1 MKARS
6 FLTNLITF
14 YDQVIHLMDEGKA
27 VDIAYLD
34 FSKVFDSISHSIL
47 LENLATCGLDR
58 YTLCRVKNWLEG
70 WVQREVVSEVKS
82 SWQQVTS
89 GSPQGLVPGPVL
101 FNTYWWPMWGDWVYP
116 VWEVSCESADD
127 TKLLVI
133 SLGVGRP
140 CKEIRTGPGLRPKGW
155 YSTKPS
161 VRPST
166 LATTIPGNTTGLGRV
181 AGRLCRKT

>member
-58 YTLCRVKNWLEG
+58 YTLCWLKNSLDGQAPRVVVNGDKSG
-70 WVQREVVSEVKS
+70 WRLVMSCVPR
-82 SWQQVTS
+82 
-89 GSPQGLVPGPVL
+89 GLVLNPVL
-101 FNTYWWPMWGDWVYP
+101 PFI
-116 VWEVSCESADD
+116 DD
-127 TKLLVI
+127 LD
-133 SLGVGRP
+133 
-140 CKEIRTGPGLRPKGW
+140 KG
-155 YSTKPS
+155 
-161 VRPST
+161 
-166 LATTIPGNTTGLGRV
+166 IE
-181 AGRLCRKT
+181 

>member
-70 WVQREVVSEVKS
+70 
-82 SWQQVTS
+82 
-89 GSPQGLVPGPVL
+89 
-101 FNTYWWPMWGDWVYP
+101 
-116 VWEVSCESADD
+116 
-127 TKLLVI
+127 
-133 SLGVGRP
+133 
-140 CKEIRTGPGLRPKGW
+140 
-155 YSTKPS
+155 
-161 VRPST
+161 
-166 LATTIPGNTTGLGRV
+166 
-181 AGRLCRKT
+181 